1 MAHFVVTREE
11 GEGVCAESGLDALRL
26 AIAVGRYGHASR
38 RLGSP
43 VRQQEA
49 AAQGLYQQLTTVQQ
63 DDIECEMRAMQT
75 AGIGA
80 LLIGQEGYPVILES
94 LRQAP
99 RVLFYRGDRELL
111 GMRSIGI
118 CGSRDATSQGLS
130 AAQACGEEIAECDLV
145 VVSGYARGV
154 DTEAHSAALD
164 TGGRTVMVLAEGIRR
179 FKIKRWLASKAYGPH
194 QVAVV
199 SQFAPSQAWSVG
211 AAMTRNSVI
220 IGLSLGLVV
229 IEAREIG
236 GTLAAGLRALDE
248 KRPVLALEF
257 RKDMPQG
264 NKILLDQG
272 AIPVRSRSE
281 LRERLQQLRSGT
293 HPGQLTLM

>member
-1 MAHFVVTREE
+1 
-11 GEGVCAESGLDALRL
+11 
-26 AIAVGRYGHASR
+26 
-38 RLGSP
+38 
-43 VRQQEA
+43 
-49 AAQGLYQQLTTVQQ
+49 
-63 DDIECEMRAMQT
+63 
-75 AGIGA
+75 
-80 LLIGQEGYPVILES
+80 VILES

-99 RVLFYRGDRELL
+99 RVLFYRGDRQLL
-111 GMRSIGI
+111 GMRSMGI
-118 CGSRDATSQGLS
+118 CGSREATSQGLS

-154 DTEAHSAALD
+154 DTAAHSAALD

-179 FKIKRWLASKAYGPH
+179 FKIKRWLASKVYDPH

-229 IEAREIG
+229 IEARETG

-281 LRERLQQLRSGT
+281 LRERLQELRNGT